1 MRKKLSVSI
10 EDFFS
15 KCDQIRKKLLILS
28 HLQKKSLK
36 EIFIFLC
43 SENIKKGK
51 EKKQQEEKNNNITA
65 STITPVKRLK
75 LNNSQTHNFPADVN
89 SLKIR

>member
-1 MRKKLSVSI
+1 M
-10 EDFFS
+10 DFFS

-51 EKKQQEEKNNNITA
+51 GKKQQEEKNNITA

-75 LNNSQTHNFPADVN
+75 LNNSQTHNFQVDVN